1 MSTLEVN
8 KITPQGVAT
17 EVTLGDSGDTFTIPS
32 GVTLTNNGTV
42 TGIGGVNTPAFRA
55 ERGSP
60 AQTIS
65 NATYTKVEFN
75 DENFDTDNCYDNT
88 TNYRFTPNVAGKYFV
103 YAQICSYGGATD
115 ALKEVNPAIRRNGS
129 NVSRSSISF
138 VSATDYFHVATSY
151 LSVVVD
157 MNGTTDYVEVFQY
170 ADATSTPNVQGGGF
184 TYFGGYK
191 IIE

>member
-8 KITPQGVAT
+8 KITPQGTAT
-17 EVTLGDSGDTFTIPS
+17 EITLGDSGDTFTIPS
-32 GVTLTNNGTV
+32 GVTITNNGTQ
-42 TGIGGVNTPAFRA
+42 TGFGGENTPAFRV
-55 ERGSP
+55 ERSS
-60 AQTIS
+60 AQSIT

-103 YAQICSYGGATD
+103 YAQISSYGGATD

-129 NVSRSSISF
+129 NVSRSSIGW

-151 LSVVVD
+151 LSAVVD

-170 ADATSTPNVQGGGF
+170 ADATSTPNIQGSGF
-184 TYFGGYK
+184 SYFGGYK
-191 IIE
+191 LIGA

>member
-1 MSTLEVN
+1 MGTIFVDNLE
-8 KITPQGVAT
+8 PQSGT
-17 EVTLGDSGDTFTIPS
+17 SLTLGANGDTIGLATGAS
-32 GVTLTNNGTV
+32 QTLA
-42 TGIGGVNTPAFRA
+42 VNTPAFRA
-55 ERGSP
+55 ERSSS
-60 AQTIS
+60 QSIS
-65 NATYTKVEFN
+65 NATNTKIQFN

-103 YAQICSYGGATD
+103 YAQISSYGGATD

-129 NVSRSSISF
+129 NFSRSSIGW

-151 LSVVVD
+151 LSAVVD

-170 ADATSTPNVQGGGF
+170 ADATSTPNVQGSGF
-184 TYFGGYK
+184 SYFGAYR

>member
-8 KITPQGVAT
+8 TVKPISGSNTI
-17 EVTLGDSGDTFTIPS
+17 TLGESGDTIALAS
-32 GVTLTNNGTV
+32 GASQTLA
-42 TGIGGVNTPAFRA
+42 VNTPAFRA
-55 ERGSP
+55 ERSSS
-60 AQTIS
+60 QSIS
-65 NATYTKVEFN
+65 NATNTKIQFN

-103 YAQICSYGGATD
+103 YAQISSYGGATD

-129 NVSRSSISF
+129 NFSRSSIGW

-151 LSVVVD
+151 LSAVVD

-170 ADATSTPNVQGGGF
+170 ADATSTPNVQGSGF
-184 TYFGGYK
+184 SYFGAYR
-191 IIE
+191 IIGA